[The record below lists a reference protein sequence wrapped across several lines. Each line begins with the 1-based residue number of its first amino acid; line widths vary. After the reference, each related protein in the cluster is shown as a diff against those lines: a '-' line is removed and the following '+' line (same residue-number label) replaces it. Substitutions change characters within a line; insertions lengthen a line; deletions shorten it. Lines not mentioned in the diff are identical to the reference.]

1 MNTISIPVSQGLVER
16 FRQLPTQK
24 QKLLKAKVATLLEQ
38 ELAPSGATDMNLTD
52 FQEAMNMSNND
63 MVLTFG
69 EVYLN
74 QRSWVSTHE

>member
-1 MNTISIPVSQGLVER
+1 MNTISIPVSQGLIER

-38 ELAPSGATDMNLTD
+38 ELTPSVATDMNLTD
-52 FQEAMNMSNND
+52 FQEAMNMSNDD

-69 EVYLN
+69 EAYLS
-74 QRSWVSTHE
+74 QRNWVSTHE